1 MCNYTRYFGDKLK
14 DEWVWHVV
22 RKGEVGSA
30 YRILVG
36 ECKGK
41 KPLGR
46 PEIEII
52 SENDFKELWFGF
64 VCVRIGHS
72 DGKLAL

>member
-1 MCNYTRYFGDKLK
+1 
-14 DEWVWHVV
+14 VWYVV
-22 RKGEVGSA
+22 HKREVRSA
-30 YRILVG
+30 YRIQVG
-36 ECKGK
+36 ERKGK

-64 VCVRIGHS
+64 VCVRIGLS
-72 DGKLAL
+72 DGKLALQ